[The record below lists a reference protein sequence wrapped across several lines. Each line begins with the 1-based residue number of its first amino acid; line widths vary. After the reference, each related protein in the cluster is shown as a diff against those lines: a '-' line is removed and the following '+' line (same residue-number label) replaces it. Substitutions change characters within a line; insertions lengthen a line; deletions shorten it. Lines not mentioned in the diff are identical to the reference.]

1 MNFDEM
7 KKEMETLEQ
16 QYAELK
22 LAYDILKTKHKKL
35 EERYWDSQRLIDY
48 YDRDTKHLNKLRSFW
63 KRRYSEACDEL
74 VASDSTILENIR
86 LRNSLTIERIRTRY
100 AEAYMKAYQDLYIQE
115 VKKNIM
121 LKKGVCK
128 E

>member
-22 LAYDILKTKHKKL
+22 LAYDILEKKHKKL
-35 EERYWDSQRLIDY
+35 EERYWDSQRLIDH

-74 VASDSTILENIR
+74 VASDNTILENIR
-86 LRNSLTIERIRTRY
+86 LRNSLTIERIRTRS

-115 VKKNIM
+115 VKKNIAI
-121 LKKGVCK
+121 KKGACK

>member
-22 LAYDILKTKHKKL
+22 LAYDILEKKHKKL
-35 EERYWDSQRLIDY
+35 EERYWDSQRLISY
-48 YDRDTKHLNKLRSFW
+48 YDRDNKHLNKLRSFW

-74 VASDSTILENIR
+74 VASDNTILENIR
-86 LRNSLTIERIRTRY
+86 LRNSLTIERIRTRS

-115 VKKNIM
+115 VKKNIAI
-121 LKKGVCK
+121 KKDTCK

>member
-22 LAYDILKTKHKKL
+22 LAYDILNRKHKKL
-35 EERYWDSQRLIDY
+35 EERYWDSQRLIAY
-48 YDRDTKHLNKLRSFW
+48 YDHDNKHLNKLRSFW

-74 VASDSTILENIR
+74 VASDKTILENIR
-86 LRNSLTIERIRTRY
+86 LRNSLTIERIRTRS

-115 VKKNIM
+115 VKKNIAI
-121 LKKGVCK
+121 KKGA
-128 E
+128 

>member
-22 LAYDILKTKHKKL
+22 LAYDILEKKHKKL
-35 EERYWDSQRLIDY
+35 EERYWDSQRLISY
-48 YDRDTKHLNKLRSFW
+48 YDRDIKHLNKLRSFW

-74 VASDSTILENIR
+74 VASDNTILENIR
-86 LRNSLTIERIRTRY
+86 LRNSLTIERIRTRS

-115 VKKNIM
+115 VKKNIAI
-121 LKKGVCK
+121 KKG